1 MRLKATLWKTIT
13 VSVASVLLSLPAQA
27 ERVEETP
34 SAGAM
39 VADAVVARPLY
50 FALSQVGS
58 VVYAATLPFTL
69 LGNNADQAAESLV
82 VAPLQGAFLRCLGCG
97 KIDSQVD
104 TLSTADGSKRI
115 NHFITLNGGLSM
127 LDSANETT
135 NTAGYGLYM
144 GTHFA
149 LSDTSRFDVALG
161 AKLLADTDVEDST
174 DTKLFSE
181 EIRSYQLFSRFGR
194 DLGAV
199 DLMFKLGGHYWQ
211 ADVEGLAPGEPSGKA
226 SGLGVLYGVGL
237 DAWLTDS
244 VRLGLDY
251 THYNMKKNSK
261 DYDSKIQAVDL
272 NLSFMF

>member
-13 VSVASVLLSLPAQA
+13 VSVTSVLLSLPAQA
-27 ERVEETP
+27 ESIKETP

-39 VADAVVARPLY
+39 VADALVARPLY
-50 FALSQVGS
+50 FALSQIGA
-58 VVYAATLPFTL
+58 VVYTATLPFTL

-97 KIDSQVD
+97 KMDSQVD
-104 TLSTADGSKRI
+104 RLSTVDGSKRI
-115 NHFITLNGGLSM
+115 NHFVTLNGGLSM
-127 LDSANETT
+127 LDTAGETK
-135 NTAGYGLYM
+135 NTPGYGLYM

-161 AKLLADTDVEDST
+161 VKQLADTDVEDNSNTKILT
-174 DTKLFSE
+174 DD
-181 EIRSYQLFSRFGR
+181 IRSYQIFSRFGR

-211 ADVEGLAPGEPSGKA
+211 ADRDGFVAGVTSGKA
-226 SGLGVLYGVGL
+226 SGVDALYGIGL

-244 VRLGLDY
+244 LRLGLDY
-251 THYNMKKNSK
+251 THYNMKKSNK
-261 DYDSKIQAVDL
+261 NYDSKIQAVDL

>member
-1 MRLKATLWKTIT
+1 MRLKATLWKTIS
-13 VSVASVLLSLPAQA
+13 VLVASLLLCLPAQA

-50 FALSQVGS
+50 FALSQAGS
-58 VVYAATLPFTL
+58 VIYAATLPFTL
-69 LGNNADQAAESLV
+69 LGQNADQAAEALV

-104 TLSTADGSKRI
+104 TLSTTDGSKRI
-115 NHFITLNGGLSM
+115 NHFFTLNGGLSV
-127 LDSANETT
+127 LDSADENT
-135 NTAGYGLYM
+135 NTAGYGVFL

-161 AKLLADTDVEDST
+161 AKMLADTDVED
-174 DTKLFSE
+174 DNDNKLFSE

-211 ADVEGLAPGEPSGKA
+211 ADVEAIAPGSGSGKA
-226 SGLGVLYGVGL
+226 SGIGLLYGVGL
-237 DAWLTDS
+237 DAWLSDN

-251 THYNMKKNSK
+251 TRYNMKKSSK
-261 DYDSKIQAVDL
+261 DYESKIHAADL